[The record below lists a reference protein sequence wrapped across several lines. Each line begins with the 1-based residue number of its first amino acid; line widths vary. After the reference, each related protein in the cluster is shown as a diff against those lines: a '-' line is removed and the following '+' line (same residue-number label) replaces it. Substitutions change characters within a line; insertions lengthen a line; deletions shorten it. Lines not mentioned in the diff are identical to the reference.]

1 MSESPLHKTTGPA
14 GSPTARSWHTTARQ
28 LNGRFGRPV
37 DTVFRYDPDDPWAIR
52 ATFLLPPGGGIEWTF
67 SRELLRS
74 GTRVLSGEGDIRLC
88 PVRTG
93 GKEGVVRMRLGP
105 VAAFAAVDVDRA
117 GLRSW
122 LAETYAVVADGEEA
136 SRIDWAAESSQ
147 LFARP

>member
-1 MSESPLHKTTGPA
+1 MSESPLHKATPP
-14 GSPTARSWHTTARQ
+14 GSSPVRSWRTTARQ
-28 LNGRFGRPV
+28 LRGRFGRPV
-37 DTVFRYDPDDPWAIR
+37 ETVFRYDPDDPWAVR
-52 ATFLLPPGGGIEWTF
+52 TTFRLPLGVEIEWTF

-105 VAAFAAVDVDRA
+105 VEAFAAVDVDRA
-117 GLRSW
+117 GLRNW
-122 LAETYAVVADGEEA
+122 LAETYAAVAEGEEA
-136 SRIDWAAESSQ
+136 ARIDWAAEFAQ